1 MKVSIYLKP
10 VDADGF
16 GGELLLDLGA
26 RRSLKDTTRFVITNS
41 FDPAIVAPPD
51 FDTSMWAVKYTDIL
65 RDHGIRPMRV
75 QLHNDATFGL
85 TPMYASTTGPTTP
98 QAKQAV
104 KEALALVSAVR
115 LSANDKEERDAAVE
129 EEEDLNEKLAE
140 DTETV
145 SASLDPFAARVSA
158 SSLKKPDPFATRL
171 SASRR
176 KHFIEVIEQ
185 PRVCEDGVIR
195 GKAAFHYIGGSEKD
209 KRYAMT
215 VRLDREGQLRVKD
228 GQLRISNPR

>member
-16 GGELLLDLGA
+16 GGNLLLDLGG
-26 RRSLKDTTRFVITNS
+26 RRSLKDPTRFIFTNS

-51 FDTSMWAVKYTDIL
+51 FDTSQWAVKYTDIL
-65 RDHGIRPMRV
+65 RDHGVRPMRV

-85 TPMYASTTGPTTP
+85 TPMYASTTGPKTP
-98 QAKQAV
+98 EAKKV
-104 KEALALVSAVR
+104 IKKALALVSAVR
-115 LSANDKEERDAAVE
+115 LSANDKVERDAAVE
-129 EEEDLNEKLAE
+129 EADDLNEKLDAE
-140 DTETV
+140 KETANNEDDLVSFVASADT
-145 SASLDPFAARVSA
+145 
-158 SSLKKPDPFATRL
+158 KPDPFATRL

-185 PRVCEDGVIR
+185 PRLCEDGVIR
-195 GKAAFHYIGGSEKD
+195 GKAAFHYVGGSEKD

-215 VRLDREGQLRVKD
+215 VRLDREGKLRVKD
-228 GQLRISNPR
+228 GQLRISPQR